1 MPAEASVWFSDAL
14 GGFEAA
20 LVESFDY
27 GIHAVRDDTGF
38 ASAQLG
44 LWCGLGSPL
53 TLTLTLTLTFT
64 LTP

>member
-27 GIHAVRDDTGF
+27 GIHAVRDAGIGLVLGF
-38 ASAQLG
+38 GLRLRLG
-44 LWCGLGSPL
+44 LHWSIRGRLSGAM
-53 TLTLTLTLTFT
+53 TRT
-64 LTP
+64 